1 MKQQENTSEQ
11 IQSLLE
17 YIAILT
23 ETRDSFINQ
32 YKELSKSF
40 ISIKYREKTFLDKIF
55 FKRYENFLNNYE
67 TSKKKEHEMIELDD
81 NILQL
86 QIEIEQSEAFLYSL
100 QKQFC
105 DEYHAISFI
114 EKSTPNL
121 ENIELV

>member
-17 YIAILT
+17 YIDILT
-23 ETRDSFINQ
+23 ETRDSFIKQ

-105 DEYHAISFI
+105 DEYHANSFI